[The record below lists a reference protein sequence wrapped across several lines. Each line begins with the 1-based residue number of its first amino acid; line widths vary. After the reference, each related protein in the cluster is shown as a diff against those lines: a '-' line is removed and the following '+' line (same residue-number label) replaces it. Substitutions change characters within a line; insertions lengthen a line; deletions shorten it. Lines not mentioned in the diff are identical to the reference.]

1 MNAELIKEKIA
12 KAVDK
17 INSLKAELKDK
28 REEAEL
34 LGMEVLELKE
44 ENEKL
49 TEAYRVLGDEK
60 KEMSE
65 SNVNVVKE
73 IEGKLSELNDLFD
86 DEEDAAVAERHED
99 SVLAPASPASVV
111 TPAEESTTY
120 ESEMESL
127 DDLLGEN

>member
-28 REEAEL
+28 KEESEL

-49 TEAYRVLGDEK
+49 AEVNRVLNEEK
-60 KEMSE
+60 IEMSE

-73 IEGKLSELNDLFD
+73 IEGKLSELNNLFD
-86 DEEDAAVAERHED
+86 DEDDVAADQQEIAVET
-99 SVLAPASPASVV
+99 PISPVV
-111 TPAEESTTY
+111 DPMVSEESSTY